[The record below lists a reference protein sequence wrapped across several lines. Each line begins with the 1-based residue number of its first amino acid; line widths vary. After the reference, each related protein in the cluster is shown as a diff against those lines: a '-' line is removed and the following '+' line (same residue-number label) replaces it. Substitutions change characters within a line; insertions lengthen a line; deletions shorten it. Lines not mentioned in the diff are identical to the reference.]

1 MGAQAA
7 ELKER
12 TKEFAVRIVKLFRAL
27 PKTEEARIIGR
38 QLLRA
43 GMSIGAN
50 YRGACR
56 SRSKAEFAAKMG
68 IVVEEAD
75 EAVFWLELLIA
86 TGLVRQNRLK
96 ALLAE
101 ANELLAIF
109 GASQRTAKLSRSNQ
123 SSMTQSSMNQ

>member
-1 MGAQAA
+1 MGSQAA

-56 SRSKAEFAAKMG
+56 ARSKAESASKMG

-75 EAVFWLELLIA
+75 EAVFWLELLVA
-86 TGLVRQNRLK
+86 TSIVREKRLEG
-96 ALLAE
+96 LLAE

-109 GASQRTAKLSRSNQ
+109 GASQRTAKLSRAD
-123 SSMTQSSMNQ
+123 QSSMNQ